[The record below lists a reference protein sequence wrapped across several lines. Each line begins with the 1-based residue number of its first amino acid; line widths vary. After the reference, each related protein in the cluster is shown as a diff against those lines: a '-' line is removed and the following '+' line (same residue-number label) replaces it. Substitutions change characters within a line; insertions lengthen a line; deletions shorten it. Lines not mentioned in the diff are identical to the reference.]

1 MSTVRESGLLA
12 TGVQEVE
19 RAVQRAI
26 EGLRRGGMI
35 IVTDDAD
42 REAEGDLMVA
52 AARITEGDVNLMAR
66 EARGLICC
74 AIDAE
79 IARRLELSVQADG
92 RKASLHGT
100 AFTQSVDWI
109 HGTTTG
115 ISAADRAATL
125 RGLADGRSRP
135 EDLARPGHIF
145 PIVARAGG
153 VLERGGHTEA
163 GVDLCRLAGLPLA
176 CAICEIMSDDG
187 RMARGRNLEEIA
199 RRLGLPIIR
208 VADILRFRRLNERL
222 VNPTA
227 HAQLPTQWGTFA
239 VHSFDS
245 PYGSSMEG
253 PLLLTRGPALTKL
266 PVDERGSD
274 IPLLVRVHS
283 ECKTGDVFGSL
294 RCDCGEQL
302 AESMRRI
309 GAESEGAVIY
319 LRQEGRGIGLAA
331 KLQAYELQDGGLDTV
346 EANLRLGFPAD
357 LREYWEAAQILRLMG
372 RSRVRLLTNNPDK
385 VDGLSAYG
393 IAVTERI
400 PLHVAGNPHNMRYIQ
415 TKRDRLGHAM

>member
-1 MSTVRESGLLA
+1 MSTVRESGSLA

-145 PIVARAGG
+145 PTIVARAGG

-163 GVDLCRLAGLPLA
+163 GVDLCRLAGLPPA

-187 RMARGRNLEEIA
+187 
-199 RRLGLPIIR
+199 
-208 VADILRFRRLNERL
+208 
-222 VNPTA
+222 T
-227 HAQLPTQWGTFA
+227 H
-239 VHSFDS
+239 
-245 PYGSSMEG
+245 GSRQG
-253 PLLLTRGPALTKL
+253 P
-266 PVDERGSD
+266 
-274 IPLLVRVHS
+274 
-283 ECKTGDVFGSL
+283 
-294 RCDCGEQL
+294 
-302 AESMRRI
+302 
-309 GAESEGAVIY
+309 
-319 LRQEGRGIGLAA
+319 
-331 KLQAYELQDGGLDTV
+331 
-346 EANLRLGFPAD
+346 
-357 LREYWEAAQILRLMG
+357 
-372 RSRVRLLTNNPDK
+372 
-385 VDGLSAYG
+385 
-393 IAVTERI
+393 
-400 PLHVAGNPHNMRYIQ
+400 
-415 TKRDRLGHAM
+415 

>member
-1 MSTVRESGLLA
+1 MNFVWESGSLA
-12 TGVQEVE
+12 TSVQEVE
-19 RAVQRAI
+19 SLVQRAI
-26 EGLRRGGMI
+26 EELRRGGMI

-42 REAEGDLMVA
+42 REAEGDLMAA

-79 IARRLELSVQADG
+79 IARRLELSVQADS
-92 RKASLHGT
+92 RRTSLHGT
-100 AFTQSVDWI
+100 AFAQSVDWI

-125 RGLADGRSRP
+125 RGLADARSRP

-145 PIVARAGG
+145 PVVARAGG

-163 GVDLCRLAGLPLA
+163 GVDLCRLAGLPPA
-176 CAICEIMSDDG
+176 CTICEIMSEDG
-187 RMARGRNLEEIA
+187 SMARGRDLEEIA
-199 RRLGLPIIR
+199 RRLGLPIIS
-208 VADILRFRRLNERL
+208 VADLVRFRRVRERL
-222 VNPTA
+222 VTPTA
-227 HAQLPTQWGTFA
+227 HAQLPTRWGTFTI
-239 VHSFDS
+239 HSFDS
-245 PYGSSMEG
+245 PYCSSQEG
-253 PLLLTRGPALTKL
+253 PLLLTRGAAFSRL
-266 PVDERGSD
+266 PLDDGSD
-274 IPLLVRVHS
+274 SPLLVRVHS

-309 GAESEGAVIY
+309 GSESEGAVIY

-331 KLQAYELQDGGLDTV
+331 KMQAYELQDGGLDTV
-346 EANLRLGFPAD
+346 EANLHLGFPAD

-372 RSRVRLLTNNPDK
+372 RSRVRLLTNNPEK
-385 VDGLSAYG
+385 VAGLSAYG

-400 PLHVAGNPHNMRYIQ
+400 PLQVAGNPHNMRYIQ
-415 TKRDRLGHAM
+415 TKRDRLGHEM